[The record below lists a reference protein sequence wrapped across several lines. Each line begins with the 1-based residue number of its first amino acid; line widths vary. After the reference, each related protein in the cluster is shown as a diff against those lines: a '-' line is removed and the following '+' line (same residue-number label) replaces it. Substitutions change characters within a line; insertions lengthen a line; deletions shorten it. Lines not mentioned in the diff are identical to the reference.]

1 MQIEIHQTHTAK
13 IRAGDLLPLD
23 TIDRM
28 RHDYDGIPARVD
40 TTRCARVADVVH
52 HGPDEPVTV
61 LLEGGASIEA
71 RSGRMIVLVRET
83 TPHGQ
88 G

>member
-1 MQIEIHQTHTAK
+1 MQIEIHQTQTRK

-28 RHDYDGIPARVD
+28 RHDYDGVPARVD
-40 TTRCARVADVVH
+40 TATCARVADVLH
-52 HGPDEPVTV
+52 HGPDEPVRV
-61 LLEGGASIEA
+61 VLEGGAVVEA
-71 RSGRMIVLVRET
+71 RSSRVIVVVRET
-83 TPHGQ
+83 TPRGS